1 MIRSSVWFTD
11 SEFYE
16 LEKCEMVLSIP
27 LESRFLFLAADARCT
42 FWWTDIVNSDQKK
55 SYIINLRLV
64 EDLLLNDV
72 CCAFQ
77 FFMEIIG
84 AKYGNMEK
92 SYALNMVG
100 AKYGNMDGKE
110 D

>member
-1 MIRSSVWFTD
+1 M
-11 SEFYE
+11 
-16 LEKCEMVLSIP
+16 
-27 LESRFLFLAADARCT
+27 
-42 FWWTDIVNSDQKK
+42 
-55 SYIINLRLV
+55 

>member
-42 FWWTDIVNSDQKK
+42 FCDQKK

-100 AKYGNMDGKE
+100 FRFLV
-110 D
+110 